1 MFYICNVKMLT
12 SKNRERRNDQGRKE
26 FIVTLSSSYGG
37 TMDAINQFLG
47 KGFTGVETMT
57 SDTVVRG

>member
-1 MFYICNVKMLT
+1 MLAR
-12 SKNRERRNDQGRKE
+12 KNRERRNDQGRKE